1 MKMKRG
7 KHPTSDTEHPT
18 LVFVLAEADELIRI
32 FYSSIQTARRN
43 ALAEKRPA
51 SEPVRYSSRSPS

>member
-1 MKMKRG
+1 MKKRN
-7 KHPTSDTEHPT
+7 
-18 LVFVLAEADELIRI
+18 EADELIRI

-51 SEPVRYSSRSPS
+51 SQPLCYSSITPPQP